1 MAVITSTL
9 TFKTVLEYRRW
20 LSLHHASETS
30 LWVLLAKKH
39 IPAPKLTYDE
49 LVEESLCW
57 GWIDGLVNKWDADY
71 RAIRVTPRKPRSIWS
86 PSNVARIERLAAQGR
101 IQPPGQKLI
110 DVARHHG
117 TWAAGVRRKTST
129 MPAELK
135 RALAKNAKARR
146 FFEALTPGRKRM
158 VFDWIEDAKQ
168 AETKT
173 RRIAKAV
180 AASGRG
186 ERLF

>member
-1 MAVITSTL
+1 MAVITSTR
-9 TFKTVLEYRRW
+9 TFKTVGEYRRW
-20 LSLHHASETS
+20 LSVHHAKETA

-39 IPAPKLTYDE
+39 VKAPKLSYDE

-57 GWIDGLVNKWDADY
+57 GWIDGLVNKWDADF

-86 PSNVARIERLAAQGR
+86 PSNLARIERLAAQGR
-101 IQPPGQKLI
+101 IQPAGQALI
-110 DVARHHG
+110 DLAKQHG
-117 TWAAGVRRKTST
+117 TWAAGERRKTPT

-135 RALAKNAKARR
+135 RALAKNGKART
-146 FFEALTPGRKRM
+146 FFEALTPGRQRM
-158 VFDWIEDAKQ
+158 VFHWIDDAKQ

-173 RRIAKAV
+173 RRIDKAV
-180 AASGRG
+180 AASARG